1 MGNCLQATPPFT
13 GCQWIVTKFFIRGR
27 CRATALP
34 TMIMDPEI
42 RDHSV
47 DAAEALRRVPDSDVV
62 LADNLLGTQSVTT
75 SDVDTRISV
84 LLEQAGY
91 EDLLRGLSGV
101 GSQRLLKGRMVEI
114 VGRFPRPSQ
123 FDLLITIGGIPGFE
137 DLRDY
142 VRGCAYD
149 ESYPH
154 ARMALE
160 ALAKVEP
167 SASQYIERKKKAT
180 IEAARKNVRT
190 EPVIRG
196 CCEGH

>member
-1 MGNCLQATPPFT
+1 
-13 GCQWIVTKFFIRGR
+13 
-27 CRATALP
+27 
-34 TMIMDPEI
+34 MIMDPEI